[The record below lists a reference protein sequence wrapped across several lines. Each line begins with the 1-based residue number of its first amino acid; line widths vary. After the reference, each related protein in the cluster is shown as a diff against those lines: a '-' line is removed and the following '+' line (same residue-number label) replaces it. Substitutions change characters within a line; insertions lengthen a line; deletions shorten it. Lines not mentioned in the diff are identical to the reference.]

1 MQTTMHLLEKALS
14 IEPNTAE
21 LCRKIET
28 ADSAIRVAR
37 HNGRLTPVIAG
48 NLASFLGE
56 DVTHWIAVAAIE
68 SAPDT
73 PSKRRLE
80 SSLKN
85 WRKRSHPPTFINNK
99 CHTKQYGFFMVFCRI
114 CCIRDGFA

>member
-1 MQTTMHLLEKALS
+1 MQKTMHLLDKALT

-21 LCRKIET
+21 LCRKIKT
-28 ADSAIRVAR
+28 ATSAIRVAR
-37 HNGRLTPVIAG
+37 HNGRLSPVIAG

-56 DVTHWIAVAAIE
+56 DVPQWIAIAAIE

-80 SSLKN
+80 NTLKN
-85 WRKRSHPPTFINNK
+85 WRKR
-99 CHTKQYGFFMVFCRI
+99 
-114 CCIRDGFA
+114 

>member
-1 MQTTMHLLEKALS
+1 MQTTMHLLDKALS
-14 IEPNTAE
+14 IEPNMTE
-21 LCRKIET
+21 LCRKIST
-28 ADSAIRVAR
+28 ANSAIRVAR

-48 NLASFLGE
+48 NLAEFVGE
-56 DVTHWIAVAAIE
+56 DVTHWIAIAAIE

-85 WRKRSHPPTFINNK
+85 WRKR
-99 CHTKQYGFFMVFCRI
+99 
-114 CCIRDGFA
+114 